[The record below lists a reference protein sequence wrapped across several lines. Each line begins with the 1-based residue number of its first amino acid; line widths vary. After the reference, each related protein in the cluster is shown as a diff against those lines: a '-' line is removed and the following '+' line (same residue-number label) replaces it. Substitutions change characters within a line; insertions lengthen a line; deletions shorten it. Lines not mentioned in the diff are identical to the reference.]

1 VACYVNGRNCGRIH
15 CKIDGALL
23 PLLSVLGLVNLLR
36 VTSLSW
42 AGYTDVLTGVVIL
55 SFVVEYINTRLRDRE
70 RSASV
75 R

>member
-1 VACYVNGRNCGRIH
+1 MDAIAGRIH

>member
-1 VACYVNGRNCGRIH
+1 VNGRNCGRIH

-42 AGYTDVLTGVVIL
+42 AGYTDVLTVSSFSAL
-55 SFVVEYINTRLRDRE
+55 SSSTSTRDYATESALPRFV
-70 RSASV
+70 
-75 R
+75 